1 MGTCSLTLSGQIL
14 VGGPG
19 CGCSGSDLS
28 QKLVGL
34 GFACSGQIYQAIGG
48 TDCAVPIATAGAV
61 GDVFQEL
68 PNVSSI
74 GGFQLLALKTSAKV
88 MLRIG
93 AAPAELLGSGGT
105 FPTLFSGGQTFAF
118 DVDSVSVPVVFQAGD
133 QTAAQVVSRINQAAI
148 AAGLT
153 FLPAF
158 VQTNGQVGLRGTRTG
173 LTGFVD
179 VTTANATVGFPSSV
193 APAGYA
199 SGEGSDVLVN
209 GLTLMQFDPSSP
221 PERIQISGS
230 AQIEVLAA
238 GLAA

>member
-1 MGTCSLTLSGQIL
+1 MGTCSLTLSGQIV

-48 TDCAVPIATAGAV
+48 TDCAVPIATAGAA
-61 GDVFQEL
+61 GAVFQEL

-74 GGFQLLALKTSAKV
+74 GGFQLLALKSSAKV
-88 MLRIG
+88 VLRIG
-93 AAPAELLGSGGT
+93 AAPAELLGAGGV
-105 FPTLFSGGQTFAF
+105 FPTLFSGGQTFTF
-118 DVDSVSVPVVFQAGD
+118 TVDAVSVPVVFQAGD

-158 VQTNGQVGLRGTRTG
+158 VQTSGQVGLRGVATG
-173 LTGFVD
+173 DAGLVD
-179 VTTANATVGFPSSV
+179 ITLANATVGFASAASE
-193 APAGYA
+193 AHGAG
-199 SGEGSDVLVN
+199 DDLTVN
-209 GLTLMQFDPSSP
+209 GLALMQFDPGSP

-230 AQIEVLAA
+230 ANIEVLAA

>member
-1 MGTCSLTLSGQIL
+1 MGTCSLTLSGQIV

-48 TDCAVPIATAGAV
+48 TDCAVPIATAGAA
-61 GDVFQEL
+61 GDLFQEL

-74 GGFQLLALKTSAKV
+74 GGFQLLAIKSSAKV
-88 MLRIG
+88 VLRIG
-93 AAPAELLGSGGT
+93 AGPAELLGSGGT
-105 FPTLFSGGQTFAF
+105 FPTLFAGGETFAF
-118 DVDSVSVPVVFQAGD
+118 TVDSTPVPVAFLVGD
-133 QTAAQVVSRINQAAI
+133 QTAAQVASRINQAAI
-148 AAGLT
+148 AAGAT

-158 VQTNGQVGLRGTRTG
+158 VQTNGQVGLRGVATG
-173 LTGFVD
+173 SSGLVD
-179 VTTANATVGFPSSV
+179 ITTANATVGF
-193 APAGYA
+193 A
-199 SGEGSDVLVN
+199 SAAALAEGEGNDLTVN
-209 GLTLMQFDPSSP
+209 GLALMQFDPSSP

-230 AQIEVLAA
+230 ANIEVLAA

>member
-1 MGTCSLTLSGQIL
+1 MGTCSLTLSGQIV

-48 TDCAVPIATAGAV
+48 TDCAVPIATPGAAG
-61 GDVFQEL
+61 DSFIEL

-74 GGFQLLALKTSAKV
+74 GGFQLLALKSSAKV
-88 MLRIG
+88 VLRIG
-93 AAPAELLGSGGT
+93 ADVAELLGSGGT
-105 FPTLFSGGQTFAF
+105 FPTLFSGGETFAF
-118 DVDSVSVPVVFQAGD
+118 KVDASTVTVTFTAGA
-133 QTAAQVVSRINQAAI
+133 QTAQQVINQINASAMLL
-148 AAGLT
+148 GVT

-158 VQTNGQVGLRGTRTG
+158 LQSNGQVGLRGVRTG
-173 LTGFVD
+173 PDGLVD
-179 VTTANATVGFPSSV
+179 ITVANATVGFAS
-193 APAGYA
+193 AAAEAAGA
-199 SGEGSDVLVN
+199 GADVLVN